1 MSMFCPQCRGSFSQ
15 RLHCPACGVRLEY
28 QTHSAA
34 RGTPAANGSAWQHT
48 PWGRL
53 LIGLLLAQG
62 LYYGLWHLCKA
73 GLLALN
79 SEAPPGVWTTLA
91 GLLVLQALQAISL
104 VSGGALAGAA
114 KRQGVIYGGLV
125 GLANGLISLWT
136 LRGNSQLYSDVLLY
150 GQPILHTTFGAA
162 GGLVGVLIWRP
173 LAPLGA
179 PTGPSAPVA
188 HRTRRRSAFS
198 GPVSWFRVLMGIG
211 VALGGALWASA
222 ILDFILA
229 ASDGRLTLDSE
240 LQAQLITWEIM
251 ALAMLFG
258 SALAGAGTPN
268 GLKQGLFVGLG
279 TASVLVGVCLSGR
292 TIHLDAATLSL
303 ISAMLLC
310 LAGGWFGARLFP
322 PVVSEYTGKPI
333 GPAIF

>member
-28 QTHSAA
+28 QAYSA
-34 RGTPAANGSAWQHT
+34 RGALAGAAGNAWQQT

-91 GLLVLQALQAISL
+91 GLLVLQVLQAISL

-114 KRQGVIYGGLV
+114 KRQGVLYGGLV

-162 GGLVGVLIWRP
+162 GGLVGVLTWRP
-173 LAPLGA
+173 LATLGA
-179 PTGPSAPVA
+179 PAGPAGPVA
-188 HRTRRRSAFS
+188 ARHRRRSAFS
-198 GPVSWFRVLMGIG
+198 GPVSWFRVLMGVG

-229 ASDGRLTLDSE
+229 ASEGRLTLDSE

-251 ALAMLFG
+251 ALAMLMG

-268 GLKQGLFVGLG
+268 GLKQGLWVGLG
-279 TASVLVGVCLSGR
+279 TASVLTGVCLSGR
-292 TIHLDAATLSL
+292 AIEVDAAAVTLT
-303 ISAMLLC
+303 SALLLC
-310 LAGGWFGARLFP
+310 LVGGWFGSRLFP
-322 PVVSEYTGKPI
+322 PVVSEYSGKPI
-333 GPAIF
+333 GPALF